1 MLQQGRPS
9 IVDNARLEDWQMM
22 EEVPT
27 PPTTWKREAVRFL
40 HTQPLGALGGLIIF
54 SMVILAILAPVVA
67 PYDPYELRVDHLF
80 EAPGPAF
87 YLGTDDY
94 GRDIYS
100 RIIYG
105 SRISL
110 YVGILAVVIGT
121 TTGAFLGLVSGFVG
135 GRTDTV
141 IQRIMDSLLAFPAL
155 ILALAIVAALG
166 QSTTNVI
173 IAVAVVLMPTGAR
186 VIRSSVLSLKENIF
200 VEAGR
205 AIGCGNLRILL
216 RHIMPNCA
224 APYIILATS
233 TLGTAILS
241 EAALSFLGLGTP
253 PPEPS
258 WGTMLSGAA
267 QQYVWRA
274 PWMAI
279 FPGVAISLAVF
290 GFNLFG
296 DALRDVLDPRLRGS
310 R

>member
-1 MLQQGRPS
+1 MVEQQQA
-9 IVDNARLEDWQMM
+9 VVANARQEAWPIA
-22 EEVPT
+22 EAEAAPKATWRREVG
-27 PPTTWKREAVRFL
+27 RFL
-40 HTQPLGALGGLIIF
+40 RSQPLGALGGLIILG
-54 SMVILAILAPVVA
+54 MVVLAILAPVVA
-67 PYDPYELRVDHLF
+67 PYDPYELRVDHMF
-80 EAPGPAF
+80 APPGPTF

-105 SRISL
+105 ARISL
-110 YVGILAVVIGT
+110 YVGILAVTLGT
-121 TTGAFLGLVSGFVG
+121 TTGAFLGLVSGFLG
-135 GRTDTV
+135 GRVDTV

-173 IAVAVVLMPTGAR
+173 IAVAVVLMPTAAR
-186 VIRSSVLSLKENIF
+186 VIRASVLSIKENVF

-205 AIGCGNLRILL
+205 AIGCGNMRILL
-216 RHIMPNCA
+216 RHIMPNCV
-224 APYIILATS
+224 APYIVLATS

-279 FPGVAISLAVF
+279 FPGIAISLAVF